1 MRFEKES
8 IMKICVYCASSPFAG
23 KHLLNLAT
31 KLGEFIA
38 ENGHTLIY
46 GGSTG
51 GLMDA
56 VAEAVSKHNGEIIG
70 IIPQLIIDNG
80 RKSDLPTELIVV
92 KDMNE
97 RKAKL
102 KEISDVFVVLPGGFG
117 TLDEFY
123 DTITSGALGYFD
135 KKIYLV
141 NYENF
146 FEGVIMLIKN
156 MIKENLGYNKRK
168 NNLVITENIEETI
181 EFLK

>member
-1 MRFEKES
+1 
-8 IMKICVYCASSPFAG
+8 MKICVYCASSPFAG
-23 KHLLNLAT
+23 KHLLDLAT

-38 ENGHTLIY
+38 ENGHTLVY

-56 VAEAVSKHNGEIIG
+56 VAEAVSQRNGEIIG

-102 KEISDVFVVLPGGFG
+102 KEISDVFVVLPGGLG

-123 DTITSGALGYFD
+123 DTITSGALGYYD
-135 KKIYLV
+135 KKIYMV

-146 FEGVIMLIKN
+146 FEGVKLLIKN
-156 MIKENLGYNKRK
+156 MIKENLGYSSRK
-168 NNLVITENIEETI
+168 NNLIITESVEETI
-181 EFLK
+181 ESIMNYKL

>member
-1 MRFEKES
+1 
-8 IMKICVYCASSPFAG
+8 MKICVYCASSP
-23 KHLLNLAT
+23 LASET
-31 KLGEFIA
+31 LKNQATVIGEFIA
-38 ENGHTLIY
+38 ENNHTLVY
-46 GGSTG
+46 GGATG

-56 VAEAVSKHNGEIIG
+56 VAEAVSQRNGEIIG

-80 RKSDLPTELIVV
+80 RKSNLPTELIVV

-123 DTITSGALGYFD
+123 DTITSGLLGYFD

-141 NYENF
+141 NYDNF
-146 FEGVIMLIKN
+146 FEGVIIMLKN
-156 MIKENLGYNKRK
+156 AIRENLGYCNRK
-168 NNLVITENIEETI
+168 NNLIITESAEKTVEMLAV
-181 EFLK
+181 FS